1 MDFVQKWFTR
11 IGDGL
16 WQRNMR
22 KTKGKVLLFNQK
34 RSKREETSNFFA
46 LPRYGT
52 SGETEK
58 VQHVAP
64 KSSEGTAMIRI

>member
-11 IGDGL
+11 IDDGL

-34 RSKREETSNFFA
+34 ISKREETSNFFA

-58 VQHVAP
+58 V
-64 KSSEGTAMIRI
+64 